1 MYFSVDSDQDGQDE
15 MIGQVEE
22 ILDVFGDAYLN
33 KHLVYNILEL
43 VIIRVVPELG
53 ESRPSEILSERGVE
67 LGEGFEQTE

>member
-1 MYFSVDSDQDGQDE
+1 

-43 VIIRVVPELG
+43 VVIRVVPELG
-53 ESRPSEILSERGVE
+53 ESTPSEILSERGVE
-67 LGEGFEQTE
+67 LGEGFEKTE